1 MKNSLVMFITI
12 TLLASVFSFA
22 KVSAQTEGKEST
34 KKYEVKIKTSAFS
47 EMCKNRIESEM
58 KDCKGVLDAYL
69 SLEDQVVTVTYDNES
84 VKSSKLKSLIN
95 DIGYDAE
102 VIEDKAVIST
112 ANGAN
117 SKAHLNF

>member
-12 TLLASVFSFA
+12 TLLASIFSLS
-22 KVSAQTEGKEST
+22 KVVAQTEGTEST

-102 VIEDKAVIST
+102 VIEDKAVISS

-117 SKAHLNF
+117 SKAQLNF